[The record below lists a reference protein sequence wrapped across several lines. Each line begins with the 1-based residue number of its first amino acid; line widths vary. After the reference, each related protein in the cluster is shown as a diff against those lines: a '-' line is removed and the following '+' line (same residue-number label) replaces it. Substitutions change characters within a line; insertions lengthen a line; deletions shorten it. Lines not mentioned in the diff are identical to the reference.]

1 MYSVARA
8 RALSL
13 SPPYTHP
20 RKPTQ
25 VFEAA
30 CGIYFPS
37 MGIIKSKYVPE
48 EVRATVYNIFRIP
61 LNFIV
66 VLVLANLK
74 VPRWRLVSLGFD

>member
-1 MYSVARA
+1 M
-8 RALSL
+8 
-13 SPPYTHP
+13 
-20 RKPTQ
+20 
-25 VFEAA
+25 FEAA